1 MLFLLACTAPVGV
14 ETGALDET
22 PRETGGPEPLPGETG
37 EGGGAGETGDTG
49 DTGTAPVPD
58 YCPAAEADLQ
68 EVTDTPA
75 SPYFVRHPDAPE
87 GRTPTVVYLPGGSG
101 DRGGALAIDRLYL
114 AGADGLGEFRTVVP
128 YTEGSRDFSARSV
141 YERAA
146 EVRDELLACWGG
158 DADRAH
164 VGGTSNGG
172 IGSFA
177 LMAEAPE
184 GWASLLGAPGAW
196 EDFDAD
202 SIAAALD
209 GRPVYMGVGEE
220 DTGWLTAVESQAEAL
235 SAAGADV
242 TFVAFEGQTHVVD
255 EEFDETILF
264 DFWRAAAP

>member
-1 MLFLLACTAPVGV
+1 MLVLLACTAPARPGESPALTETGDTARPAETGDTAPPV
-14 ETGALDET
+14 ET
-22 PRETGGPEPLPGETG
+22 
-37 EGGGAGETGDTG
+37 GETGDTG
-49 DTGTAPVPD
+49 TPVVPD

-75 SPYFVRHPDAPE
+75 SPYFVRHPEAPDE
-87 GRTPTVVYLPGGSG
+87 RTPTVVYLPGGAG
-101 DRGGALAIDRLYL
+101 DRGGALTIDRLYL

-128 YTEGSRDFSARSV
+128 YTDGSRDFSSRSV

-146 EVRDELLACWGG
+146 AVRDELFACWGG
-158 DADRAH
+158 DAERAH
-164 VGGTSNGG
+164 LGGTSNGG

-202 SIAAALD
+202 AIAATLG
-209 GRPVYMGVGEE
+209 GRPVYMGVGAE
-220 DTGWLTAVESQAEAL
+220 DSDWLPAVESQAEEL
-235 SAAGADV
+235 ETAGADV

-255 EEFDETILF
+255 EEFDETVLF